1 VTYYIARLLRKGHT
15 EYDMAIG
22 LTILEI
28 IYIIQVILVFIV
40 IFDQRRNPTS
50 TVGWIMVLLLL
61 PVLGFFLYLF
71 FGQDWTKRRL
81 FSLKAKDDQRL
92 ADAAFS
98 QKMELE
104 RIARE
109 HHGDLFE
116 RFLSIARMLLES
128 NQAIITND
136 NTLTIFTDGAA
147 KFASLFDAVRA
158 AKHHIHLEYY
168 IIRDDPLSRDLIQL
182 LTEKAREGVEV
193 RLLADSLGMKVK
205 KKELQDFERA
215 GGKHAVFFPRIFTL
229 NYRNHRK
236 IAVIDGTTGF
246 IGGYNIGEEYLGKGP
261 LGYWR
266 DAAIKIEG
274 MGVTGLQ
281 LRFLMDW
288 NYAAG
293 GYLAYNPIYFPETKG
308 QGKCPLQTVSSG
320 PDARWSQ
327 IKEGYLKLILTAT
340 ESVYIQTPYFIPDD
354 SILDALRIAAHSGV
368 DVRIMIPC
376 KPDHP
381 FVYWS
386 TLSFIGELLDSGV
399 RAYTYDNGFIHAKTI
414 VVDGIAASV
423 GSANFDVR
431 SFRLNFEAN
440 VFFYDLEYGGQ
451 MKKAFL
457 DDLPKC
463 TEITLETYRNRS
475 RWIKAKESV
484 SRLFSPLG

>member
-1 VTYYIARLLRKGHT
+1 MSIV
-15 EYDMAIG
+15 
-22 LTILEI
+22 LTILLFI
-28 IYIIQVILVFIV
+28 VIIQFILVFVI

-50 TVGWIMVLLLL
+50 TVGWILVLLLL

-71 FGQDWTKRRL
+71 LGQDWTKRHL
-81 FSLKAKDDQRL
+81 FSLKARDDHRL
-92 ADAAFS
+92 ADEALS
-98 QKMELE
+98 QLKEIE
-104 RIARE
+104 RIASE
-109 HHGDLFE
+109 HHGDLYE
-116 RFLSIARMLLES
+116 RFLGIARMLLES
-128 NQAIITND
+128 NRAIITND
-136 NTLTIFTDGAA
+136 NTLTIFTDGTA
-147 KFASLFDAVRA
+147 KFASLFDAIRE

-168 IIRDDPLSRDLIQL
+168 IIRDDPLSRELIQL
-182 LTEKAREGVEV
+182 LTEKARDGVEV
-193 RLLADSLGMKVK
+193 RLLADSMGMKVK
-205 KKELQDFERA
+205 KKGLKEFEQA
-215 GGKHAVFFPRIFTL
+215 GGTHAVFFPRIFTM

-266 DAAIKIEG
+266 DAAIKIQG
-274 MGVTGLQ
+274 TGVTGLQ
-281 LRFLMDW
+281 LRFFMDW

-293 GYLAYNPIYFPETKG
+293 DHLAYDPIYFPETKG
-308 QGKCPLQTVSSG
+308 PGKCPVQTVSSG
-320 PDARWSQ
+320 PDSRWSQ
-327 IKEGYLKLILTAT
+327 IKEGYIKMILTAR

-354 SILDALRIAAHSGV
+354 SISEALRIAALSGV

-381 FVYWS
+381 FVYWA
-386 TLSFIGELLDSGV
+386 TLSFIGDLLDSGV
-399 RAYTYDNGFIHAKTI
+399 KAYTYDNGFIHAKTI

-423 GSANFDVR
+423 GSANFDIR

-440 VFFYDLEYGGQ
+440 EFFYDTEYGGQ
-451 MKKAFL
+451 MKEAFL

-463 TEITLETYRNRS
+463 TEITLEKYKSRS

>member
-1 VTYYIARLLRKGHT
+1 
-15 EYDMAIG
+15 MPIG
-22 LTILEI
+22 LTIVLI
-28 IYIIQVILVFIV
+28 IVIIQIFLVFVI

-50 TVGWIMVLLLL
+50 TVGWILVLLLL
-61 PVLGFFLYLF
+61 PVLGFLLYLF

-81 FSLKAKDDQRL
+81 FSLKARDDQRL
-92 ADAAFS
+92 AEAVLS
-98 QKMELE
+98 QRKELE
-104 RIARE
+104 RIAQE
-109 HHGDLFE
+109 HRGVLFE
-116 RFLSIARMLLES
+116 RFLGIARMFLES

-136 NTLTIFTDGAA
+136 NALTIFTDGKA
-147 KFASLFDAVRA
+147 KFASLFDAIRA

-168 IIRDDPLSRDLIQL
+168 IIRDDPLSRELIQL
-182 LTEKAREGVEV
+182 LTKKAQEGVEV

-205 KKELQDFERA
+205 KKGLKKFVQA
-215 GGKHAVFFPRIFTL
+215 GGMHAVFFPRIFTL

-266 DAAIKIEG
+266 DAAVRIEG
-274 MGVTGLQ
+274 TGVTGLQ

-293 GYLAYNPIYFPETKG
+293 GHLAYDPIYFPETKG
-308 QGKCPLQTVSSG
+308 PGKCPLQTVSSG
-320 PDARWSQ
+320 PDARWSH
-327 IKEGYLKLILTAT
+327 IKEGYVKLILTAT

-354 SILDALRIAAHSGV
+354 SISDALRIAAHSGV
-368 DVRIMIPC
+368 DVRIMVPD

-386 TLSFIGELLDSGV
+386 TLSFIGDLLDSGV
-399 RAYTYDNGFIHAKTI
+399 KAYTYDNGFIHAKTI

-423 GSANFDVR
+423 GSANFDIR

-440 VFFYDLEYGGQ
+440 AFFYDLGYGGQ
-451 MKKAFL
+451 MKQAFL

-463 TEITLETYRNRS
+463 TEITLEKYMHRS

>member
-1 VTYYIARLLRKGHT
+1 
-15 EYDMAIG
+15 
-22 LTILEI
+22 LTIVLI
-28 IYIIQVILVFIV
+28 IVIIQFILVFFI

-50 TVGWIMVLLLL
+50 TIGWILVLLLL
-61 PVLGFFLYLF
+61 PVIGFFLYLF
-71 FGQDWTKRRL
+71 LGQDWTKRRL
-81 FSLKAKDDQRL
+81 FSLKARDDQRL
-92 ADAAFS
+92 ADEVLF
-98 QKMELE
+98 QKKELE

-109 HHGDLFE
+109 HRGDLYE

-136 NTLTIFTDGAA
+136 NTLTIFTDGKT
-147 KFASLFDAVRA
+147 KFASLFDTIRM

-168 IIRDDPLSRDLIQL
+168 IIRNDPFSRELITL
-182 LTEKAREGVEV
+182 LTKKAREGVEV

-205 KKELQDFERA
+205 KKELKEFELA

-274 MGVTGLQ
+274 MGVNGLQ

-293 GYLAYNPIYFPETKG
+293 DQLAYDPIYFPETRG
-308 QGKCPLQTVSSG
+308 SGNCPLQTVSSG

-368 DVRIMIPC
+368 DVRIMIPD

-386 TLSFIGELLDSGV
+386 TLSFIGDLLDSGV
-399 RAYTYDNGFIHAKTI
+399 KAYTYDNGFIHAKTI

-440 VFFYDLEYGGQ
+440 AFFYDPVYGTL
-451 MKKAFL
+451 MKQGFL

-463 TEITLETYRNRS
+463 TEITHDRYQNRS

>member
-1 VTYYIARLLRKGHT
+1 L
-15 EYDMAIG
+15 AIF
-22 LTILEI
+22 LTIREI
-28 IYIIQVILVFIV
+28 FLIIDIALVLII
-40 IFDQRRNPTS
+40 IFDRRKNPTS
-50 TVGWIMVLLLL
+50 TIGWILVLILL
-61 PVLGFFLYLF
+61 PGLGFFLYLF

-81 FSLKAKDDQRL
+81 FFRKAEDDQRIT
-92 ADAAFS
+92 DVVIS
-98 QKMELE
+98 QKNELV
-104 RIARE
+104 RIGRE
-109 HHGDLFE
+109 HRGDVYE

-136 NTLTIFTDGAA
+136 NTLSIFSDGKA
-147 KFASLFDAVRA
+147 KFASLFDSIRA

-168 IIRDDPLSRDLIQL
+168 IIRDDPLSQELITL

-193 RLLADSLGMKVK
+193 RLLADSMGMKIK
-205 KKELQDFERA
+205 KKGLEEFLKT
-215 GGKHAVFFPRIFTL
+215 GGKYAAFFPRIFTL

-236 IAVIDGTTGF
+236 IAVIDGNIGF

-261 LGYWR
+261 FGYWR
-266 DAAIKIEG
+266 DAAKKIEG
-274 MGVTGLQ
+274 TGVHGLQ
-281 LRFLMDW
+281 LRFIMDW

-293 GYLAYNPIYFPETKG
+293 DHLAYNLTYFPDVKG
-308 QGKCPLQTVSSG
+308 TGKCPIQVVSSG

-327 IKEGYLKLILTAT
+327 IKEGYVKLILTAT
-340 ESVYIQTPYFIPDD
+340 ESVYIQTPYFIPDE
-354 SILDALRIAAHSGV
+354 SITDALRIAALSGV
-368 DVRIMIPC
+368 DVRIMIPD

-386 TLSFIGELLDSGV
+386 TLSFIGDLLESGV
-399 RAYTYDNGFIHAKTI
+399 KAYTYDNGFIHAKTI

-440 VFFYDLEYGGQ
+440 AFFYDPVSGTH
-451 MKKAFL
+451 MKQAFL

-463 TEITLETYRNRS
+463 TEITLEMYKNRS

>member
-1 VTYYIARLLRKGHT
+1 MPL
-15 EYDMAIG
+15 G
-22 LTILEI
+22 LSIIEI
-28 IYIIQVILVFIV
+28 FAIIQMVLVFVI

-50 TVGWIMVLLLL
+50 TVGWILVLLLL
-61 PVLGFFLYLF
+61 PVIGFFLYLF
-71 FGQDWTKRRL
+71 LGRDWTKRRL
-81 FSLKAKDDQRL
+81 FTLKAEDDQRIV
-92 ADAAFS
+92 DAVVS
-98 QKMELE
+98 QKKDLE
-104 RIARE
+104 RIGRE
-109 HHGDLFE
+109 HPGQPYE
-116 RFLSIARMLLES
+116 RFFSIAKMLLES
-128 NQAIITND
+128 NRAIITND
-136 NTLTIFTDGAA
+136 NALTIFTDGTA
-147 KFASLFDAVRA
+147 KFISLFDAIRA

-168 IIRDDPLSRDLIQL
+168 IIRDDPLSRELIQL

-205 KKELQDFERA
+205 KKGLREFEQA
-215 GGKHAVFFPRIFTL
+215 SGKHAVFFPRIYTL

-274 MGVTGLQ
+274 RGVTSLQ
-281 LRFLMDW
+281 LRFFMDW
-288 NYAAG
+288 NYAANDPLS
-293 GYLAYNPIYFPETKG
+293 YDRVYFPDIKG
-308 QGKCPLQTVSSG
+308 PGSCPLQIVSSG

-327 IKEGYLKLILTAT
+327 IKEGYVKMILTAT

-354 SILDALRIAAHSGV
+354 SISDALRIAALSGV

-386 TLSFIGELLDSGV
+386 TLSFIGDLLDTGV
-399 RAYTYDNGFIHAKTI
+399 KAYTYDNGFIHAKTI

-423 GSANFDVR
+423 GSANFDIR

-440 VFFYDLEYGGQ
+440 TFFYDPEYGGQ

-463 TEITLETYRNRS
+463 TEITSETYKNRS

>member
-1 VTYYIARLLRKGHT
+1 LP
-15 EYDMAIG
+15 IG
-22 LTILEI
+22 LTIVLI
-28 IYIIQVILVFIV
+28 IVIIQIFLVFVI

-50 TVGWIMVLLLL
+50 TVGWILVLLLL
-61 PVLGFFLYLF
+61 PVLGFLLYLF

-81 FSLKAKDDQRL
+81 FSLKAQDDQRL
-92 ADAAFS
+92 ADEALF
-98 QKMELE
+98 QIKELE
-104 RIARE
+104 RIAHE
-109 HHGDLFE
+109 HRGDLYE

-136 NTLTIFTDGAA
+136 NVLTIFTDGEA
-147 KFASLFDAVRA
+147 KFASLFDAIRA

-168 IIRDDPLSRDLIQL
+168 IIRDDPLSRELIQL
-182 LTEKAREGVEV
+182 LTMKAREGVEV

-205 KKELQDFERA
+205 KKGLKEFEQA
-215 GGKHAVFFPRIFTL
+215 GGMHAVFFPRIFTL

-288 NYAAG
+288 NYAASG
-293 GYLAYNPIYFPETKG
+293 HLNYDPIYFPETKG
-308 QGKCPLQTVSSG
+308 TGKCPLQIVSSG
-320 PDARWSQ
+320 PDARWSH
-327 IKEGYLKLILTAT
+327 IKEGYVKLILTAT

-354 SILDALRIAAHSGV
+354 SISDALRIAAHSGV
-368 DVRIMIPC
+368 DVRIMVPD

-386 TLSFIGELLDSGV
+386 TLSFIGDLLDSGV
-399 RAYTYDNGFIHAKTI
+399 KAYTYNNGFIHAKTI

-423 GSANFDVR
+423 GSANFDIR

-440 VFFYDLEYGGQ
+440 AFFYDLEYGGQ

-463 TEITLETYRNRS
+463 TEITLEKYKNRS